1 MGARVDIVQA
11 MQDGRRAGAA
21 GDRPTAC
28 PYPAGNLL
36 RSAWLR
42 GYAAARP
49 LLNEAN
55 PQ

>member
-1 MGARVDIVQA
+1 MGSRADIVQA

-21 GDRPTAC
+21 GDRPNAC
-28 PYPAGNLL
+28 PYPADSLL

-49 LLNEAN
+49 LPGESRS
-55 PQ
+55 Q